1 MRVHRRHEDRARLRF
16 GRGHFR
22 KRPRAERGPHPGF
35 GEQRAQRVG
44 RELAHGPVRVARK
57 RNLSL
62 RTVVR
67 IDGDDDRPQRTLLA
81 AMNRCDRS
89 GGGCGERDAWR
100 LPVLE
105 QHAAAQNAIAG
116 LHAQRRF
123 EAEVIGSDEGY
134 AGRVRRQLDPLRRCA
149 GKRKIEASGERMH
162 SHSVRRGAR
171 KRFAYMKPM
180 TQPGSTESTI
190 AAARQMKPADTASR
204 R

>member
-1 MRVHRRHEDRARLRF
+1 MDRR
-16 GRGHFR
+16 
-22 KRPRAERGPHPGF
+22 
-35 GEQRAQRVG
+35 
-44 RELAHGPVRVARK
+44 
-57 RNLSL
+57 
-62 RTVVR
+62 
-67 IDGDDDRPQRTLLA
+67 
-81 AMNRCDRS
+81 DRS
-89 GGGCGERDAWR
+89 GGGCGERDARR

-123 EAEVIGSDEGY
+123 EADVIGSDESY
-134 AGRVRRQLDPLRRCA
+134 AGRVRRQLDPLRRRA
-149 GKRKIEASGERMH
+149 GKRKIETSGERMH

-190 AAARQMKPADTASR
+190 AAARQMNPADTASR